1 MPPITSRQHGIVKA
15 FRAVAR
21 GDENRALVDGW
32 HLLHEAGSAGV
43 AIDTIAVTGIAAAR
57 RRRRA
62 DREVRTATRRFV
74 TSVSRAVMSAL
85 SPVRTP
91 SGVAAIVRRPH
102 VAFAQLLAPAPALV
116 VVASNVQDPGNAG
129 AIIRAAEAGGATG
142 VVVAGESADAWSWKA
157 LRASMGSTFRL
168 PVYQQRDAL
177 LAFDEL
183 RGEDITVIGA
193 VPHQGQ
199 SMHDV
204 DLRRPVALVFGGEG
218 SGLSPALLAGLD
230 LRVSIPMQRPVD
242 SLNVAVAA
250 GVLVYEARRQ
260 RG

>member
-1 MPPITSRQHGIVKA
+1 VPPITSRQHGIVKA

-32 HLLHEAGSAGV
+32 HLLHEAGFAGV
-43 AIDTIAVTGIAAAR
+43 AIDTIAVTGTP
-57 RRRRA
+57 RRA
-62 DREVRTATRRFV
+62 EDAALIEKFARQPGVFV
-74 TSVSRAVMSAL
+74 TSVSPAVMSAL

-204 DLRRPVALVFGGEG
+204 DLRSPVALVFGGEG
-218 SGLSPALLAGLD
+218 SGLSPALLAALD